1 MGVLG
6 LGING
11 ERQALSKAI
20 LIALP
25 PDTNINVTMRKFS
38 CLLLPSKPGA
48 PNFVIQRGNFFLKT
62 LLAFSLFLSLYFPA
76 SAQTET
82 DERAMISVSKGL
94 SVSKD
99 SIFLLNIRFR
109 MQNRIGV
116 RTNSTEDWSVND
128 FEARVRRL
136 RLRFDGFV
144 GTPDFQYYI
153 QLAFSRAD
161 QDFENGGEAK
171 IIRDAIVYYHFSDRF
186 YLGFG
191 QSKLPGNRQRVNSS
205 GNLQFADRSIANA
218 SFTLDR
224 DFGMFGYYSGQVNQM
239 VFNGKAA
246 ISTGEGRNIT
256 RTDNGLA
263 YTLRGEWLPFGEFAN
278 SGDYSEGDLEFEP
291 KPKLSLAFA
300 FSRNER
306 TRQSGGQLGIPLA
319 EGVNMNT
326 WIADLSLKWN
336 GHACLVEWMRR
347 KSSELQAP
355 DAAGDLVAISAGTG
369 LNVQYS
375 YTTRNFWE
383 ATARYSQVN
392 PEADSPLKK
401 QREVLLGVNKY
412 INQHRI
418 KLQAHIGYQSS
429 FDRVS
434 TRDWF
439 LGMFQVEFGI

>member
-1 MGVLG
+1 
-6 LGING
+6 
-11 ERQALSKAI
+11 
-20 LIALP
+20 
-25 PDTNINVTMRKFS
+25 MRKPSFPKS
-38 CLLLPSKPGA
+38 NIDRAASYPMPALLKILLTFTLLLYCGVS
-48 PNFVIQRGNFFLKT
+48 
-62 LLAFSLFLSLYFPA
+62 A

-94 SVSKD
+94 AVSKD

-136 RLRFDGFV
+136 RLRFDGFM

-161 QDFENGGEAK
+161 QDFDNGGEAK
-171 IIRDAIVYYHFSDRF
+171 IIRDAIVYYHFNDRF
-186 YLGFG
+186 YIGFG

-205 GNLQFADRSIANA
+205 GNLQFADRSIANGA
-218 SFTLDR
+218 FTLDR
-224 DFGMFGYYSGQVNQM
+224 DFGVFAYYSGELDQM

-263 YTLRGEWLPFGEFAN
+263 YTLRGEWLPLGAFAN
-278 SGDYSEGDLEFEP
+278 SGDYSEGDLEFEST
-291 KPKLSLAFA
+291 PKLSVALT

-306 TRQSGGQLGIPLA
+306 TRQSGGQLGVPLA
-319 EGVNMNT
+319 EGVNLNT
-326 WIADLSLKWN
+326 WISDLSFKWK

-347 KSSELQAP
+347 RSSELEVP
-355 DAAGDLVAISAGTG
+355 NPEGDQVAISAGTG

-375 YTTRNFWE
+375 YTTRKFWE
-383 ATARYSQVN
+383 ATVRYSSVQ
-392 PEADSPLKK
+392 PEKGSPLKN

-412 INQHRI
+412 INNHRI
-418 KLQAHIGYQSS
+418 KLQAHVGYQST
-429 FDRVS
+429 FDS
-434 TRDWF
+434 AGTRDWF

>member
-1 MGVLG
+1 
-6 LGING
+6 
-11 ERQALSKAI
+11 
-20 LIALP
+20 
-25 PDTNINVTMRKFS
+25 MRKPYFLES
-38 CLLLPSKPGA
+38 NVERSASFPMPHLLKILLSFALLLYCGIS
-48 PNFVIQRGNFFLKT
+48 
-62 LLAFSLFLSLYFPA
+62 A

-161 QDFENGGEAK
+161 QDFDNGGEAK
-171 IIRDAIVYYHFSDRF
+171 IIRDAIVYYHFNDRF
-186 YLGFG
+186 YVGFG
-191 QSKLPGNRQRVNSS
+191 QSKLPGNRQRVTSS
-205 GNLQFADRSIANA
+205 GNMQFADRSIANA

-224 DFGMFGYYSGQVNQM
+224 DFGVFGYYSGEVNQM
-239 VFNGKAA
+239 VFNGKAS

-263 YTLRGEWLPFGEFAN
+263 YTLRGEWLPFGAFAN
-278 SGDYSEGDLEFEP
+278 SGDYSEGDLEFEAT
-291 KPKLSLAFA
+291 PKLSLALT

-306 TRQSGGQLGIPLA
+306 TRQSGGQLGLPLA
-319 EGVNMNT
+319 QGVDLNT
-326 WIADLSLKWN
+326 WISDLSFKWN

-347 KSSELQAP
+347 KSSDLQAP
-355 DAAGDLVAISAGTG
+355 DAEGDLVAIAAGTG

-383 ATARYSQVN
+383 ATVRYSNVQA
-392 PEADSPLKK
+392 EKGSPLKN
-401 QREVLLGVNKY
+401 QREVLVGVNKY
-412 INQHRI
+412 INKHRI
-418 KLQAHIGYQSS
+418 KLQGHIGYQSA
-429 FDRVS
+429 FDLTS